1 MSKTNKSEKST
12 TRKTSA
18 VEFRRKITLLC
29 FLCETADID
38 YSETLEK
45 VMPLISER
53 LGKSR
58 PFRPGSSNVLN
69 KYKINEPIGF
79 VRVEEEDRPA
89 TSSFKSEEEQE
100 EYISSTYF
108 LRNGH
113 SLIGDIKYQLYAL
126 SKLASP
132 KNRRFFTDARNK
144 LDALAPR
151 SAERVVGKEEPEHS
165 TIKLGFRPSEEDDI
179 PQACENKTDTA
190 APDKESRG
198 ETVVVEEPDYLALS
212 GMNTQEPIETEK
224 VEKAADISKDPNK
237 TVVKPATLT
246 KETEKAA
253 DIPKDSNKDFNNT
266 VIELATLT
274 HLPVYYR
281 QVIDEKKVKAAIY
294 CQCTIITHKMKIH
307 LSKKAIFVECVF
319 RK

>member
-12 TRKTSA
+12 TKKTKTSA

-29 FLCETADID
+29 FLCEVADID

-58 PFRPGSSNVLN
+58 PFKPGNSDVLN

-79 VRVEEEDRPA
+79 VRVEEEDSP
-89 TSSFKSEEEQE
+89 TIPSFKSEEEQE
-100 EYISSTYF
+100 EYNSSTY
-108 LRNGH
+108 LLKNGH

-132 KNRRFFTDARNK
+132 KNRRFFTDARNR

-151 SAERVVGKEEPEHS
+151 HAERIVGKEELEHS

-179 PQACENKTDTA
+179 PQTCENKTDTA

-198 ETVVVEEPDYLALS
+198 EIVVVEEPDYLALS

-224 VEKAADISKDPNK
+224 VEKAADIPKDPNK

-253 DIPKDSNKDFNNT
+253 NIPKDFNNT
-266 VIELATLT
+266 VIELATLS

-294 CQCTIITHKMKIH
+294 CQCTIITHKMKIR

-319 RK
+319 EK

>member
-89 TSSFKSEEEQE
+89 ASSFKSEEEQE

-132 KNRRFFTDARNK
+132 KNRRFFTDARNE

-179 PQACENKTDTA
+179 PQTCENKTDAVT
-190 APDKESRG
+190 PDKESRG

-224 VEKAADISKDPNK
+224 V
-237 TVVKPATLT
+237 
-246 KETEKAA
+246 EKAA